1 MTVLNQVMGPP
12 PAFGGPW
19 GRYFAM
25 CDARAHLESLG
36 KNDID
41 ALVDLG
47 APIPLIEDPTRIP
60 RRGYVLILIYIY
72 IYITIIYIYI
82 LL

>member
-1 MTVLNQVMGPP
+1 MTLHDRVMVPP
-12 PAFGGPW
+12 PAAHGHW
-19 GRYFAM
+19 GRFFAM

-36 KNDID
+36 KKDIEP
-41 ALVDLG
+41 LVDLG
-47 APIPLIEDPTRIP
+47 LPIPLLEDVTPTP

-72 IYITIIYIYI
+72 I

>member
-1 MTVLNQVMGPP
+1 MTVLNPAMVPP
-12 PAFGGPW
+12 PAAHGPW

-36 KNDID
+36 KKDID

-47 APIPLIEDPTRIP
+47 APIPLIEDATRIP

-72 IYITIIYIYI
+72 I